1 MSRTS
6 PPTPPPAGT
15 ELGPGLRGE
24 PARALEPARSDARP
38 GLVMRRPG
46 TSPAPAAPPAT
57 HLLDVVVLAEQGV
70 GAVGDAHGDDAHGAD
85 HDHGHV
91 DVGEHGHHRRAQREA
106 QRPQHVDDPDAQV
119 VVVQV
124 LLQQGCG
131 DARPP
136 VTSGRGLLAPPPTA
150 RLLLARPLSLRPRRR
165 AQTPLWCPTLPRS
178 RAAAR
183 WAPLCY
189 QGPHSVLVPDPRTR
203 PHPAAPSGLP
213 ALPGPSTDPVPARGA
228 SS

>member
-1 MSRTS
+1 
-6 PPTPPPAGT
+6 
-15 ELGPGLRGE
+15 
-24 PARALEPARSDARP
+24 
-38 GLVMRRPG
+38 MRRPG

-136 VTSGRGLLAPPPTA
+136 VTSGRGLLAPPPQPA
-150 RLLLARPLSLRPRRR
+150 SSWPGL
-165 AQTPLWCPTLPRS
+165 CPCAP
-178 RAAAR
+178 AAAHR
-183 WAPLCY
+183 PHCGARHSPGAGLRLA
-189 QGPHSVLVPDPRTR
+189 GPHSATR
-203 PHPAAPSGLP
+203 GPTPSWFP
-213 ALPGPSTDPVPARGA
+213 TPGPGPTLQLPRASLPCQVLPPTGARSGGLVLTRELRCGWF
-228 SS
+228 SSRGPTLWVCVRVRVGCCPPS